1 MKRIIRLV
9 FTLIGAVLGIV
20 VLKVVNAAFGFIPNS
35 GKLFIGANILASA
48 FLGQIA

>member
-20 VLKVVNAAFGFIPNS
+20 ILGIVNAAVGFLPSS
-35 GKLFIGANILASA
+35 GTLFI
-48 FLGQIA
+48 IALSLIHI